1 MIRSFN
7 RMNVFCLSPLVL
19 VLIFATSC
27 SSGKGGSEDPTGEAA
42 FLKAGAAK
50 PAATTDEKNVLY
62 KVEELIQHLPQFTW
76 VETPVDFTIVNYDFG
91 QKIKNACPA
100 KMDDLSSHL
109 NKDGSYTAT
118 RVASIK
124 PSDTC
129 DIKAST
135 KSDVT
140 ENDNKASVRLTKEI
154 ETSSIE
160 VGGSPKVFADQI
172 GFQKV
177 ERTKE
182 VLESRPRL
190 SEGYDV
196 TANATVTETITLKN
210 GEIVTISGKNTETA
224 HSHGNNYRMISVFK
238 ITIATG
244 GQSAVLDLFEDNS
257 RILHAYIGSTA
268 LDRLRFSLTLSELL
282 AQVRR

>member
-1 MIRSFN
+1 MNRSSN
-7 RMNVFCLSPLVL
+7 MVTVFCLPPLVFA
-19 VLIFATSC
+19 LIFATSC
-27 SSGKGGSEDPTGEAA
+27 SSGKGGSQDATDEAA
-42 FLKAGAAK
+42 FLKAVAAK
-50 PAATTDEKNVLY
+50 PAATTEEKNVLY
-62 KVEELIQHLPQFTW
+62 KVEALIQSLPQFTW
-76 VETPVDFTIVNYDFG
+76 VETPIDFEIVNYDFG
-91 QKIKNACPA
+91 QKIKKACPA

-109 NKDGSYTAT
+109 DEDGGYTAT

-135 KSDVT
+135 KSDKT
-140 ENDNKASVRLTKEI
+140 ENDSKAPVRFTKEI
-154 ETSSIE
+154 DTSSIE
-160 VGGSPKVFADQI
+160 VGGNPKVFADQI

-177 ERTKE
+177 ERIKE

-190 SEGYDV
+190 TEGYDV

-210 GEIVTISGKNTETA
+210 GEIVTISAKNTETA
-224 HSHGNNYRMISVFK
+224 HSHGDKYRMISVFK

-244 GQSAVLDLFEDNS
+244 GKSAVLDLFEDNS

-268 LDRLRFSLTLSELL
+268 LDRLRFSLTLAELL

>member
-1 MIRSFN
+1 MNRSSN
-7 RMNVFCLSPLVL
+7 MMSVFCLSPLVF
-19 VLIFATSC
+19 VLFFATSC
-27 SSGKGGSEDPTGEAA
+27 SSGKSSEDSTGEAA
-42 FLKAGAAK
+42 FLKAVAAK

-62 KVEELIQHLPQFTW
+62 EVEELIQHLPQFTW

-91 QKIKNACPA
+91 QKIKNSCPA

-109 NKDGSYTAT
+109 DKDGSYTAT

-140 ENDNKASVRLTKEI
+140 ENDKQAPVRLTKEI

-177 ERTKE
+177 ERIKE

-210 GEIVTISGKNTETA
+210 GQIVTISAKNTETA
-224 HSHGNNYRMISVFK
+224 HSHGDNYRMISVFK

-244 GQSAVLDLFEDNS
+244 DKSAVLDLFEDNS

-268 LDRLRFSLTLSELL
+268 LDRLRFSLTLSHLL
-282 AQVRR
+282 AQIRR